1 MIRLEMKNH
10 NMIITEKLQKHQRY
24 TCKNWYYDY
33 LTGDEISSSN
43 RGQILK
49 QDKFAYLLQ
58 KNKKKNKLVLKT
70 PSKFLLKQMN
80 QNKLKVLFQNIC

>member
-49 QDKFAYLLQ
+49 QDKFAYLL
-58 KNKKKNKLVLKT
+58 
-70 PSKFLLKQMN
+70 
-80 QNKLKVLFQNIC
+80 

>member
-1 MIRLEMKNH
+1 M
-10 NMIITEKLQKHQRY
+10 
-24 TCKNWYYDY
+24 
-33 LTGDEISSSN
+33 TGDEISSSN
-43 RGQILK
+43 RGQILE

-80 QNKLKVLFQNIC
+80 QNKLKVLFHNIC

>member
-1 MIRLEMKNH
+1 M
-10 NMIITEKLQKHQRY
+10 
-24 TCKNWYYDY
+24 
-33 LTGDEISSSN
+33 TGDEISSSN
-43 RGQILK
+43 RGQILE
-49 QDKFAYLLQ
+49 QDKFTYLLQ

>member
-1 MIRLEMKNH
+1 M
-10 NMIITEKLQKHQRY
+10 
-24 TCKNWYYDY
+24 
-33 LTGDEISSSN
+33 TGDEISSSN
-43 RGQILK
+43 RGQILE

>member
-1 MIRLEMKNH
+1 M
-10 NMIITEKLQKHQRY
+10 
-24 TCKNWYYDY
+24 
-33 LTGDEISSSN
+33 TGDEISSSN
-43 RGQILK
+43 RGQILE

-58 KNKKKNKLVLKT
+58 KNKKKNKLVLKN